1 MNAHVG
7 KGDWGGGEARAHS
20 TKSMRKRERARA
32 NAKESVS
39 ARAKSWKEGKQSGR
53 QRKGG
58 GGKVGNT
65 VIETGA

>member
-1 MNAHVG
+1 
-7 KGDWGGGEARAHS
+7 
-20 TKSMRKRERARA
+20 MRKRERARA

-53 QRKGG
+53 QKKGG
-58 GGKVGNT
+58 EGGKVGNNT